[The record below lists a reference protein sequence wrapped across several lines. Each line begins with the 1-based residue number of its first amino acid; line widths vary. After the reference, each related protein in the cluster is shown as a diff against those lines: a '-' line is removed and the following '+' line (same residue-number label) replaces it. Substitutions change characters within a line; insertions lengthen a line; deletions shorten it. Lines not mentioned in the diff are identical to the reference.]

1 MKYTKDPDAVLDY
14 LVDWSAWLPD
24 GDTITAST
32 FTVNSDDNGAI
43 VVDDTLF
50 DSTTTTVWLSGGVA
64 GEKYTVTNHITT
76 ADGREDDR
84 SITISVKEL

>member
-14 LVDWSAWLPD
+14 LVDWSAWLPT

-32 FTVNSDDNGAI
+32 FTVNSEDDGAI

>member
-14 LVDWSAWLPD
+14 LVDWSAWLPT

>member
-14 LVDWSAWLPD
+14 LVDWSAWLPT

-32 FTVNSDDNGAI
+32 FTVNSEDDGAI

-84 SITISVKEL
+84 SITISIKEL